1 MPAPIALSYLP
12 PQTNRLLATLT
23 PEVQQ
28 PLLAQCQLVSLQF
41 AEQLCLPEQAYQ
53 FVYFPLT
60 SFISLIAKL
69 PGHPPLEMALIG
81 FEGMLGATLLL
92 QSRQVPLQAIVQ
104 GAGLAW
110 QMPVTVLEQHLS
122 QHAVQPDSITSGGPL
137 RPAIQRYLLQL
148 LTQQSQNAIC
158 AHFHQVEERLARWL
172 LMSQDRY
179 QQQQLYLTQQFLA
192 DMLGVR
198 RSSITVAAGDLQLHG
213 LIRYQRG
220 QLQILDRPG
229 LLQRSCSCY
238 QPLLLN

>member
-1 MPAPIALSYLP
+1 MPAPIPLSYLP

-28 PLLAQCQLVSLQF
+28 QLLAQCQLVSLQF
-41 AEQLCLPEQAYQ
+41 AEPLCLPEQAYQ

-110 QMPVTVLEQHLS
+110 QMPVAVLEQHLS
-122 QHAVQPDSITSGGPL
+122 QQPDSISPHGEL
-137 RPAIQRYLLQL
+137 QPALQRYLLQL

-179 QQQQLYLTQQFLA
+179 QQHQLYLTQQFLA

-213 LIRYQRG
+213 LISYQRG

>member
-1 MPAPIALSYLP
+1 MPAPIPLSYMP

-28 PLLAQCQLVSLQF
+28 QLLAQCQLVSLQF

-60 SFISLIAKL
+60 SFISLLAKL

-110 QMPVTVLEQHLS
+110 QMPVTVLEQHL
-122 QHAVQPDSITSGGPL
+122 QQPELQPGSITSGGPL
-137 RPAIQRYLLQL
+137 QPAIQRYLLQL

-220 QLQILDRPG
+220 QLQILDRLG

>member
-1 MPAPIALSYLP
+1 MPAPIPLSYLP
-12 PQTNRLLATLT
+12 PQTNRLLAILT

-28 PLLAQCQLVSLQF
+28 QLLAQCQLVSLQF
-41 AEQLCLPEQAYQ
+41 AEPLCLPEQAYQ

-60 SFISLIAKL
+60 SFISLLAKL

-110 QMPVTVLEQHLS
+110 QMPVTVLEQHL
-122 QHAVQPDSITSGGPL
+122 QQPELQLGSITSGGPL

-220 QLQILDRPG
+220 QLQILDRLG

>member
-1 MPAPIALSYLP
+1 MPAPIALSDLP

-28 PLLAQCQLVSLQF
+28 PLLAQCQLVSLHF
-41 AEQLCLPEQAYQ
+41 AEQLCLPEQPYQ

-60 SFISLIAKL
+60 SFISLLAKL

-81 FEGMLGATLLL
+81 YEGMLGATLLL

-110 QMPVTVLEQHLS
+110 QMPVTVLEQHL
-122 QHAVQPDSITSGGPL
+122 QQLGLQPDSIRSAGQLQPVL
-137 RPAIQRYLLQL
+137 QRYLLQL
-148 LTQQSQNAIC
+148 LTQLSQNAIC

-213 LIRYQRG
+213 LISYQRG
-220 QLQILDRPG
+220 HLLILDRPG
-229 LLQRSCSCY
+229 LLRRSCSCY